1 MKRHAEATLA
11 GAGERMPAATH
22 PPDRREDVRLLIV
35 DGERRSL
42 SDRSFASFADALAP
56 GDLVVVN
63 DAATLPA
70 SLHGSIEPFGNPIEL
85 RLLGPLAEARDSD
98 WRGVL
103 FGAGDWRIDTD
114 LRPAPPRLE
123 PGTTLRFGT
132 LRAELLARS
141 SISPRLLELRFDR
154 EGAALWHA
162 LYRQGRPIQY
172 SHLDAP
178 LELWSVQ
185 TLFAG
190 RPWAIE
196 MPSAGRP
203 LTAASLVELR
213 RRGIGLARL
222 THAAGLSA
230 SGDPR
235 IDAALPLPER
245 YEIPQASVD
254 AIAETRARGGRV
266 IAVGTTVVRALE
278 SAARGG
284 ELRAGAGVAELIV
297 DADHRLQIVD
307 ALLTGMHGP
316 GESHYRLLR
325 AFADEPLLAEAWQR
339 ARAAGY
345 RSHEFGDAA
354 LLLPR
359 RIGVA
364 RRLGARQLQ

>member
-1 MKRHAEATLA
+1 MNALLSHPGHRL
-11 GAGERMPAATH
+11 RAATH
-22 PPDRREDVRLLIV
+22 PPEHREDVLLMIV
-35 DGERRSL
+35 DGEREQL
-42 SDRSFASFADALAP
+42 SDRTFSALADALEP

-70 SLHGSIEPFGNPIEL
+70 SLLGTVESLDTAIEL
-85 RLLGPLAEARDSD
+85 RLLGPVADGREND
-98 WRGVL
+98 WHGVL
-103 FGAGDWRIDTD
+103 FGAGDWRLDTD
-114 LRPAPPRLE
+114 LRPAPPTLS
-123 PGTTLRFGT
+123 PGTILHFGA
-132 LRAELLARS
+132 LRAEVLETS
-141 SISPRLLELRFDR
+141 PISPRLLAVRFDR
-154 EGAALWHA
+154 EGAALWQA
-162 LYRQGRPIQY
+162 LYASGRPIQY

-203 LTAASLVELR
+203 LTAALLATLR
-213 RRGIGLARL
+213 ARGIEIARL

-245 YEIPQASVD
+245 YEIPAATVE
-254 AIAETRARGGRV
+254 AIARTHARGGRV

-278 SAARGG
+278 SAAMSG
-284 ELRAGAGVAELIV
+284 ELRPGPGIAELII
-297 DADHRLQIVD
+297 DAGHHLQIVD

-325 AFADEPLLAEAWQR
+325 AFADELLLAAAWGRALEAD
-339 ARAAGY
+339 Y
-345 RSHEFGDAA
+345 RSHEFGDTA

-359 RIGVA
+359 RLTTSTAQGLA
-364 RRLGARQLQ
+364 GQS

>member
-1 MKRHAEATLA
+1 MNALLSHT
-11 GAGERMPAATH
+11 GARLRAAAR
-22 PPDRREDVRLLIV
+22 PPDRREDVRLMIV
-35 DGERRSL
+35 DGERNRL
-42 SDRSFASFADALAP
+42 SDRSFATLADALEP

-70 SLHGSIEPFGNPIEL
+70 SLLGRVEGHAIEL
-85 RLLGPLAEARDSD
+85 RLLGPSPNGCESD
-98 WRGVL
+98 WQGVL

-114 LRPAPPRLE
+114 LRSAPPTLA
-123 PGTTLRFGT
+123 PGAVLHLGD
-132 LRAELLARS
+132 LQAQVLGHS
-141 SISPRLLELRFDR
+141 PISPRLIELRFDR
-154 EGAALWHA
+154 EGAALWQT
-162 LYRQGRPIQY
+162 LYAIGRPIQY

-203 LTAASLVELR
+203 LSAALLASLRE
-213 RRGIGLARL
+213 RGIAIARL

-245 YEIPQASVD
+245 YEIPTATVE
-254 AIAETRARGGRV
+254 AIANTHAHGGRV
-266 IAVGTTVVRALE
+266 IAIGTTVVRALE
-278 SAARGG
+278 SAASSGP
-284 ELRAGAGVAELIV
+284 LRSGPGVAELVI
-297 DADHRLQIVD
+297 DAGHRLRVVD
-307 ALLTGMHGP
+307 ALLSGMHGP

-325 AFADEPLLAEAWQR
+325 AFADAPLLAAAWRR
-339 ARAAGY
+339 ALASDY
-345 RSHEFGDAA
+345 RSHEFGDTA

-359 RIGVA
+359 AQGLIGHA
-364 RRLGARQLQ
+364 

>member
-1 MKRHAEATLA
+1 MNALH
-11 GAGERMPAATH
+11 AATH
-22 PPDRREDVRLLIV
+22 PPLRRDDIRLMVV
-35 DGERRSL
+35 DAERGHLR
-42 SDRSFASFADALAP
+42 DGRFGSFADALEP

-70 SLHGSIEPFGNPIEL
+70 SLLGQVEPLGAAIEL
-85 RLLGPLAEARDSD
+85 RLLGPIASGQASD

-103 FGAGDWRIDTD
+103 FGAGDWRLDTD
-114 LRPAPPRLE
+114 LRPAPPALE
-123 PGTTLRFGT
+123 PGTVLRFGD
-132 LRAELLARS
+132 LRARVLAHS
-141 SISPRLLELRFDR
+141 PISPRLLDLHFDR
-154 EGAALWHA
+154 EAAALWQA
-162 LYRQGRPIQY
+162 LYANGRPIQY
-172 SHLDAP
+172 SHLSAP

-185 TLFAG
+185 TGFAG

-203 LTAASLVELR
+203 LTAGLLATLR
-213 RRGIGLARL
+213 RRGIAVARL

-245 YEIPQASVD
+245 YEIPGPTVE
-254 AIAETRARGGRV
+254 AIARAHARGGRV

-278 SAARGG
+278 SAVDRSG
-284 ELRAGAGVAELIV
+284 ELRAGAGVAELII
-297 DADHRLQIVD
+297 DGDHRLRVVD

-316 GESHYRLLR
+316 GESHYRLLQ
-325 AFADEPLLAEAWQR
+325 AFADESLLAAAWQQ
-339 ARAAGY
+339 ALAAGY

-359 RIGVA
+359 RQGEA
-364 RRLGARQLQ
+364 GQA